1 MTAWARIALKDLR
14 VEARSRETLVPVA
27 LMGLLVVAVS
37 VLSYHDVHEREVV
50 AAGTLWTGL
59 AFAGALGLARAFG
72 SEADRRTL
80 DTLLTLPVDRSS
92 VYLGKTLASFALI
105 LATALVVAPAYLL
118 ASGDAPTPQWPGLAL
133 LVLLGA
139 LGLAATGT
147 MLSILTAQA
156 RSRDIL
162 LPVLLFPLLAPLLI
176 ATVHG
181 TLDVLEGAPFAE
193 WRPEVLLLAGYDVA
207 FLAASALLF
216 DAATGA

>member
-1 MTAWARIALKDLR
+1 MTWARIAIKDLR
-14 VEARSRETLVPVA
+14 VEARSRETLVPVL
-27 LMGLLVVAVS
+27 LMGLLVVAVG
-37 VLSYHDVHEREVV
+37 VLSYHDVREREAV
-50 AAGTLWTGL
+50 ASGILWTGL
-59 AFAGALGLARAFG
+59 SFAGALGLARAFG
-72 SEADRRTL
+72 SEADRGTL
-80 DTLLTLPVDRSS
+80 DTLLALPVDRSS
-92 VYLGKTLASFALI
+92 LYLGKTVASFALV
-105 LATALVVAPAYLL
+105 LLCALVVLPGYLL
-118 ASGDAPTPQWPGLAL
+118 ASGDAVSAYWPGLAL
-133 LVLLGA
+133 LVVLGS

-181 TLDVLEGAPFAE
+181 TLDVLSDAPFAA

-216 DAATGA
+216 EAATEA